1 MKPAALWGLLLFM
14 PAMPATAQYATSRST
29 TEGIEV
35 IQLEDRKSST
45 TVSIVPSIGNIAFE
59 MKVKGKNVFWF
70 PFASVGEFKKKP
82 ALCGNPLL
90 APWANRLDEN
100 AFYANGK
107 KYTLNPGLG
116 NLRLDAFQHPIHGLL
131 LFASD
136 WRVTAL
142 EADGNSARVT
152 SRLDFARRPDWMA
165 QFPFAHSI
173 EMTYTLRDGALEV
186 ATRVENASAETM
198 PLSLGY
204 HPYFQVHDAPR
215 DDWTVGLAA
224 GVQWLLSKELIPTGE
239 TRPIREVLPTPETV
253 PLRGLSL
260 DHVFGD
266 LVRDAT
272 GPATFWVKG
281 KTQKIEV
288 IYGPKYHVAVVYA
301 PTGANRDFVCFE
313 PMTGITNAF
322 NLAHRG
328 VYKALQT
335 IPSNQSWQESFWI
348 RPTGF

>member
-1 MKPAALWGLLLFM
+1 MKLAALAALLALM
-14 PAMPATAQYATSRST
+14 PARAQYAARRSG
-29 TEGIEV
+29 EALF
-35 IQLEDRKSST
+35 LEDRKNQT
-45 TVSIVPSIGNIAFE
+45 TVAIAPSVGNIAFE
-59 MKVKGKNVFWF
+59 MTVKGKNLFWF
-70 PFASVGEFKKKP
+70 PFASVEEFRKKP

-116 NLRLDAFQHPIHGLL
+116 NLRMDGFQHPIHGLL

-136 WRVTAL
+136 WQVTAL
-142 EADGNSARVT
+142 KADSKGAWAT
-152 SRLDFARRPDWMA
+152 SRLEFSRRPDWMA
-165 QFPFAHSI
+165 QFPFAHAI
-173 EMTYTLRDGALEV
+173 EMTYRLSGGALEV
-186 ATRVENASAETM
+186 ATRVTNQSADSM

-215 DDWTVGLAA
+215 DAWTVKLAA
-224 GVQWLLSKELIPTGE
+224 ASEWLLSKELIPTGR
-239 TRPIREVLPTPETV
+239 TRPIRELVPDPDAV
-253 PLRGLSL
+253 PLKGRAL
-260 DHVFGD
+260 DNVFGELSD
-266 LVRDAT
+266 R
-272 GPATFWVKG
+272 ATFSVQG

-288 IYGPKYHVAVVYA
+288 VYGPKYPVAVVYA
-301 PTGANRDFVCFE
+301 PQGQNRDFICFE

-335 IPSNQSWQESFWI
+335 IPPGQSWQESFWI
-348 RPTGF
+348 RPSGF